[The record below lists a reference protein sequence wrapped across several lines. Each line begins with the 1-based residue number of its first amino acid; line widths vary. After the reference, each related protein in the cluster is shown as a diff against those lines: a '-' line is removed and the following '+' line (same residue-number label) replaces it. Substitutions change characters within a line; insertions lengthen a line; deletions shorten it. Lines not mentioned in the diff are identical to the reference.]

1 MSQNLPR
8 KLFTLT
14 AVILAI
20 WLTLRYLMPI
30 LTPFLLALLL
40 ALAAE
45 PLVKVF
51 HRKMHLPRGAAT
63 GIGVTMTLVL
73 LILLIMVLGALILR
87 ELGALAGVV
96 PDLEGTALQ
105 GMESLEG
112 WLLGMAGRTPDSIQ
126 PILTHSVEGMFS
138 DSTALLDQVTSK
150 LLSLASGVV
159 SKLPDSALGV
169 GTWLLASF
177 MISAKLPKIK
187 AWVNA
192 HLPASWHEK
201 YLPMLRRIKKSVF
214 GWLLAQC
221 KLMSITFLVLTVGF
235 FVLQIRYA
243 PLWAFVVALVDAL
256 PVLGTGTVLIPW
268 SLVCFLQ
275 GDTVRGIGLLGV
287 YAAASLTRSV
297 LEPRLIGRQLGLD
310 PLITLLAMYAGYRIW
325 GLAGMIL
332 APLLAVTVSQF
343 FISPKEG

>member
-8 KLFTLT
+8 KL
-14 AVILAI
+14 AYLAAAAAGL
-20 WLTLRYLMPI
+20 WLSLRYLMPI
-30 LTPFLLALLL
+30 LTPFLLAFLL

-51 HRKMHLPRGAAT
+51 HGKMRLPRGAAT

-73 LILLIMVLGALILR
+73 LILLVMVLGALLLQ
-87 ELGALAGVV
+87 ELGVLAGVV

-105 GMESLEG
+105 GMESLEN
-112 WLLGMAGRTPDSIQ
+112 WLLGLAEKTPDSVQ
-126 PILTHSVEGMFS
+126 PILTRSVEGVFS
-138 DSTALLDQVTSK
+138 DSTTLLDQITSK
-150 LLSLASGVV
+150 LLSLASGMV
-159 SKLPDSALGV
+159 SRLPDSALGV

-187 AWVNA
+187 AWVGA

-201 YLPMLRRIKKSVF
+201 YLPMLRRMKKSVF

-221 KLMSITFLVLTVGF
+221 RLMGITFLVLTVGF

-243 PLWAFVVALVDAL
+243 PLWAFLVALVDAL
-256 PVLGTGTVLIPW
+256 PVLGTGTVLVPW
-268 SLVCFLQ
+268 SLVCLLQ

-297 LEPRLIGRQLGLD
+297 LEPRFIGRQLGLD
-310 PLITLLAMYAGYRIW
+310 PLVTLLAMYAGYRLW

-332 APLLAVTVSQF
+332 APLLAVTVTQF
-343 FISPKEG
+343 FIAPKEG